1 MFATTRPSR
10 PPISGTP
17 DMLEIRNL
25 HTNYGSSHI
34 IQGIDISVRS
44 GEVFGIFGR
53 NGVGKTTLLK
63 AIAGWVK
70 PTQGEIDF
78 AGTRIDGLRSDRIA
92 RLGVGLVP
100 EDRRIFPGLSVEEN
114 LTLGF
119 LQVPGRSRAASQE
132 ALERIYKRFPR
143 LSERRRQNG
152 TTLSGG
158 EQQMLAMARVMIG
171 TPKLLLIDEP
181 SEGLA
186 PMIVE
191 ELFAIIR
198 EMKAAGC
205 TVLLVEQ
212 NVHQALTVCDRFIAI
227 ERGRVMLSGDAKNK
241 DDCDR
246 LIEEIAV

>member
-1 MFATTRPSR
+1 
-10 PPISGTP
+10 
-17 DMLEIRNL
+17 MLDIRSL

-34 IQGIDISVRS
+34 IQGIDISVRD

-63 AIAGWVK
+63 AVAGWVK
-70 PTQGEIDF
+70 PTQGQIEF

-92 RLGVGLVP
+92 RLGVGFVP
-100 EDRRIFPGLSVEEN
+100 EDRRIFPGLTVDEN

-119 LQVPGRSRAASQE
+119 LQTPGRSRADSQA
-132 ALERIYKRFPR
+132 ALDNIYTRFPR
-143 LSERRRQNG
+143 LAERRRQNG

-171 TPKLLLIDEP
+171 KPRLLLIDEP

-186 PMIVE
+186 PMIVAD
-191 ELFAIIR
+191 LFAIIR
-198 EMKAAGC
+198 EMKADGC
-205 TVLLVEQ
+205 TILLVEQ
-212 NVHQALTVCDRFIAI
+212 NVHQALSVCDRFIAI

-241 DDCDR
+241 EDCDR
-246 LIEEIAV
+246 LIDGIAV